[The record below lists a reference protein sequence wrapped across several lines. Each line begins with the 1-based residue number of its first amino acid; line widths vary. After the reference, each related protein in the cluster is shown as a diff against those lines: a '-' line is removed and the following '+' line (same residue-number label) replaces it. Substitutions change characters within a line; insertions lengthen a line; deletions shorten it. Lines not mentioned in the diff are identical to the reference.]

1 MVALFIYGSAGMKS
15 RILFS
20 AVVAILVG
28 EAVIS
33 ESTGQSVVIERPKA
47 APARQEGIV
56 RVQLQ
61 IQLFIPGPTDETEQ
75 AEKQRE
81 RARRILYEMAAK
93 ECDLMREVVARD
105 CRLES
110 VSVNL
115 NRQNNPQ
122 VPQMTGYQVGGSMS
136 YQITLK

>member
-1 MVALFIYGSAGMKS
+1 MKS
-15 RILFS
+15 KILVS

-33 ESTGQSVVIERPKA
+33 ESTGQSVVTERPKA
-47 APARQEGIV
+47 ASARQEGIV

-81 RARRILYEMAAK
+81 RARRIALRDGGEG
-93 ECDLMREVVARD
+93 MRPDARGGGARL
-105 CRLES
+105 RLES
-110 VSVNL
+110 VNVNL

-122 VPQMTGYQVGGSMS
+122 SPQMTGYQVGGSMS

>member
-1 MVALFIYGSAGMKS
+1 MKS

-33 ESTGQSVVIERPKA
+33 ESTGQSIVVERPKA
-47 APARQEGIV
+47 ASARQEGIV

-61 IQLFIPGPTDETEQ
+61 IQLFIPGPTDETEE
-75 AEKQRE
+75 AEKQRD
-81 RARRILYEMAAK
+81 RARRIVYEMAAK

-110 VSVNL
+110 VNVNL
-115 NRQNNPQ
+115 NRQHNPQ
-122 VPQMTGYQVGGSMS
+122 VPQTQGYQVGGSMS